1 MLDVFI
7 GEHLAHVRTAGR
19 VTNSARAAAYEADGT
34 VAGTLHMSH
43 CHKGNKMSCMEAVSG
58 RVKTNIERH
67 ALLIEKF
74 PQFCFIGALGDKA
87 AFL

>member
-1 MLDVFI
+1 
-7 GEHLAHVRTAGR
+7 
-19 VTNSARAAAYEADGT
+19 
-34 VAGTLHMSH
+34 
-43 CHKGNKMSCMEAVSG
+43 MEAVSG